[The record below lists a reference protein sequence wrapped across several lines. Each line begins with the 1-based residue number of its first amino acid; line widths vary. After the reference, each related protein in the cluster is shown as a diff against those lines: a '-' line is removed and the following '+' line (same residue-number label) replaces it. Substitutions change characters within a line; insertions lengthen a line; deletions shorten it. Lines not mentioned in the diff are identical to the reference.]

1 MKYRGGSFFRSERSV
16 NIEFAW
22 VGGATWILEIQGLK
36 IACDPVLC
44 PMGTVQDYFWF
55 KSERLEE
62 PVFTDTDFA
71 DMDLWL
77 ITHGHDDHLDDIG
90 LSRIGQGAHV
100 VTHENAMDKLR
111 RTAPGGITVLN
122 WSKTKSFTI
131 KGFQVTVE
139 AMPAVHG
146 VNPISAFF
154 AGGVNGYWITVAKD
168 QESKSVYV
176 TSDTVTHK
184 KVLKALDGR
193 KADLLV
199 PNMGAAKRGSWLGT
213 LTLSATM
220 LNRIQAIVKPELTIP
235 VHFGTFEHYVEPIS
249 KVTEPPTGSLVTLS
263 PGQTYRGEL

>member
-1 MKYRGGSFFRSERSV
+1 M
-16 NIEFAW
+16 NIEFTW

-55 KSERLEE
+55 KTERLEE
-62 PVFTDTDFA
+62 PVFTDADFG
-71 DMDLWL
+71 DIDLWL
-77 ITHGHDDHLDDIG
+77 ITHGHEDHLDDIG

-100 VTHENAMDKLR
+100 VTHENAMEKLR
-111 RTAPGGITVLN
+111 KTSPRGITVLN
-122 WSKTKSFTI
+122 WRETKSFSIRDMDVTI
-131 KGFQVTVE
+131 E

-154 AGGVNGYWITVAKD
+154 AGRVNGYWINIVKD
-168 QESKSVYV
+168 RESKSVYV

-184 KVLKALDGR
+184 KVLEALKGR
-193 KADLLV
+193 KVDLLV

-213 LTLSATM
+213 LTLSAAM
-220 LNRIQAIVKPELTIP
+220 LNRIQAIVKPELTVP

-249 KVTEPPTGSLVTLS
+249 KIGEPATGILEILAPGETYEGTL
-263 PGQTYRGEL
+263 